1 MVRAEVIR
9 IDTIERYL
17 HNVPTKQKQIT
28 WRDSDNLEYVT
39 IVPMYA
45 FYSVGTSMTMLKP
58 RWSGAQITPN
68 TDRRLN
74 GSLITQ
80 MKETIP
86 NLLNLSFFKGFITRR
101 LLLKIYIR

>member
-1 MVRAEVIR
+1 MKTILAGALLLAIAGCYSNKELQADMVRAEVIR

-58 RWSGAQITPN
+58 R
-68 TDRRLN
+68 
-74 GSLITQ
+74 
-80 MKETIP
+80 
-86 NLLNLSFFKGFITRR
+86 
-101 LLLKIYIR
+101 